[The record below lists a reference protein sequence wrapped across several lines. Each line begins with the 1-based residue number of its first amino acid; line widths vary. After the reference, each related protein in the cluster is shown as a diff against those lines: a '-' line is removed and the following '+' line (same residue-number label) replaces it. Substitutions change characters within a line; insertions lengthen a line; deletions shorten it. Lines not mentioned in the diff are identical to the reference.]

1 MFKNRRST
9 IYLPIAFAL
18 VLIAGFFLGASIV
31 RVSTIENGILKHMQV
46 RNYNPVEYVIDY
58 IRQEYVD
65 SVNVSDLQKSA
76 IEGILS
82 SLDPHSQY
90 ISAEEFNSVNDQL
103 LGNFEGIGVQF
114 RLENDTVYIINTI
127 PGGPSEKVGIMAGD
141 RIVKVDSV
149 LIAGVKASNN
159 DIMKRLKGER
169 GTKVN
174 VDILRRGVKGLL
186 VFEITRDVIPTYS
199 IDVSFMPEPGIG
211 YIKLS
216 KFSATTSEELSRAL
230 LSLKNQ
236 GMKSLI
242 LDLRGNAGGYLQT
255 AITVSDEFLPE
266 GKLIVYTQGLNR
278 PKQIATASGG
288 GLFEKGA
295 LMVLIDEGSA
305 SSSEIVAGALQ
316 DNDRGVII
324 GRRSFGKG
332 LVQEQLSLPDG
343 AALRLTVARYYTPTG
358 RSIQKPY
365 EIGHA
370 EEYNDEVYE
379 RMLHGEMQDADSIK
393 FVDSLKFTTPAGRKV
408 YGGGGIM
415 PDIFVTVDRDPNYR
429 YYNELLNKGVMYQFA
444 FEYTDSHRAELKKY
458 DGVNDY
464 DARFAITPALLN
476 QFVTFAESKGVK
488 RNPAGLAFVKTELE
502 NLLKALIARNIY
514 DEKGFYPIY
523 LRTDKAYLKAL
534 DEIRNPTVV
543 VDKIYKP

>member
-1 MFKNRRST
+1 MFNNRRST
-9 IYLPIAFAL
+9 IYLPFAFAL

-31 RVSTIENGILKHMQV
+31 KVSTIEKGILKHMQV
-46 RNYNPVEYVIDY
+46 RNYNPVDYVIDY
-58 IRQEYVD
+58 IRREYVD
-65 SVNVSDLQKSA
+65 SVKVSDLQKTA
-76 IEGILS
+76 IEGIIAG
-82 SLDPHSQY
+82 LDPHSQY
-90 ISAEEFNSVNDQL
+90 ISAEEFNAVNDQL

-114 RLENDTVYIINTI
+114 RLESDTVYIINTI

-174 VDILRRGVKGLL
+174 VEIFRRGVDGLL
-186 VFEITRDVIPTYS
+186 DFEITRDLIPTYS
-199 IDVSFMPEPGIG
+199 IDVSFMSEPGIG

-216 KFSATTSEELSRAL
+216 KFSATTTEELSMAL
-230 LSLKNQ
+230 LRLRDK
-236 GMKSLI
+236 GMESLI

-278 PKQIATASGG
+278 PKQIATASAN

-295 LMVLIDEGSA
+295 LMVLTDEGSA
-305 SSSEIVAGALQ
+305 SSSEIVAGAIQ

-370 EEYNDEVYE
+370 DEYNDEVYE
-379 RMLHGEMQDADSIK
+379 RMLHGEMQEADSIK
-393 FVDSLKFTTPAGRKV
+393 FVDSLKYTTPAGRMV

-415 PDIFVTVDRDPNYR
+415 PDIFVTLDRDPNYR

-444 FEYTDSHRAELKKY
+444 FQYTDTHRAELKKY
-458 DGVNDY
+458 DGVDDF
-464 DARFAITPALLN
+464 DARFTITPALLR
-476 QFVTFAESKGVK
+476 QFVDFAESKGVK
-488 RNPAGLAFVKTELE
+488 PNPAGLAFVKPELE
-502 NLLKALIARNIY
+502 NLLKALIARNMY

-534 DEIRNPTVV
+534 DEIRNQTVV